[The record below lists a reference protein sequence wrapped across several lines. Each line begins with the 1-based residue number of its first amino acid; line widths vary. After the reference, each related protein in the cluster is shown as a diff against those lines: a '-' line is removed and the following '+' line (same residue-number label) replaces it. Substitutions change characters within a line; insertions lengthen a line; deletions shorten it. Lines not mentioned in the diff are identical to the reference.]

1 MAKITIS
8 IPDEIAEKANRA
20 VAAGLAGSVSSYFA
34 ALAQREPD
42 WAAAE
47 QILAELSAQAGVT
60 ETDLADADAA
70 LDAAERAVAED
81 SYGGAA

>member
-20 VAAGLAGSVSSYFA
+20 VAAGLAGSVSAYFA

-47 QILAELSAQAGVT
+47 QILAELSAQAGVS
-60 ETDLADADAA
+60 EADLADADAA

-81 SYGGAA
+81 SCGGAA